1 MNGIVLKSAFALAV
15 VTAPGI
21 AVLSAVAGS
30 ESYAINQHVISAGS
44 SMSATSSCF
53 HMNAVVGE
61 PVAGFSS
68 STDYTLSTGFLPPG
82 PHAGDDIFFAGF
94 EECTQ

>member
-1 MNGIVLKSAFALAV
+1 MNGVVLKSAFVLAA

-21 AVLSAVAGS
+21 AVLSAVAEN
-30 ESYAINQHVISAGS
+30 ESYAITQHVISAGS
-44 SMSATSSCF
+44 STTAASSCF
-53 HMNAVVGE
+53 HMNAVLGE

-68 STDYTLSTGFLPPG
+68 STDFALSTGFLPPG
-82 PHAGDDIFFAGF
+82 PRAGDDIFFDGF